1 MIMPIDHK
9 FEINQRRRSGPE
21 TTSTILNEGRILN
34 DFLAGMHGLQD
45 QRDLNPLKV
54 NRLTYSRRQERD
66 LMEKAEIEEL
76 QFNNLAP
83 IEDFLRP
90 TSVTTPRQTGYET
103 GHIRSLLKT
112 DIVRAYTS
120 LIVYNL
126 TVSVCVYCSSVPR
139 RRQ

>member
-1 MIMPIDHK
+1 M
-9 FEINQRRRSGPE
+9 
-21 TTSTILNEGRILN
+21 
-34 DFLAGMHGLQD
+34 
-45 QRDLNPLKV
+45 
-54 NRLTYSRRQERD
+54 
-66 LMEKAEIEEL
+66 MEKAEIEEL

-120 LIVYNL
+120 LIGYNL
-126 TVSVCVYCSSVPR
+126 NVSVCVYCSSVPR
-139 RRQ
+139 HRQ